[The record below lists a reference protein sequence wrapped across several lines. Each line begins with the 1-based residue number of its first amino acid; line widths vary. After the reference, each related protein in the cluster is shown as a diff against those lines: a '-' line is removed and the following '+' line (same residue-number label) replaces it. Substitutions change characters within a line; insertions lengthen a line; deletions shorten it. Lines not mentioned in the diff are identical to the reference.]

1 MDQKT
6 LEYIGSTLHKL
17 MEADAETKKRIYGK
31 LQHIRK
37 KLAEN
42 RSAAAQKA
50 PILDQDF
57 LEEK

>member
-1 MDQKT
+1 
-6 LEYIGSTLHKL
+6 

-37 KLAEN
+37 KLAED